1 MATQHDP
8 EGVEIKYLREV
19 AHLAG
24 AHVLEIG
31 CGDGRLTWR
40 YAASARR
47 VTATD
52 PDPSRLS
59 TVQHQ
64 CPPEFRSILT
74 LAQVKAEA
82 LPFPNATFDAAIL
95 AWSL

>member
-1 MATQHDP
+1 MSTQHDP
-8 EGVEIKYLREV
+8 EGVETQYLYDV
-19 AHLAG
+19 ANLAD
-24 AHVLEIG
+24 ARVLEIG

-40 YAASARR
+40 YAAFARR

-52 PDPSRLS
+52 PDPTRLLAARRE
-59 TVQHQ
+59 
-64 CPPEFRSILT
+64 CLPGLRSSLS

-82 LPFPNATFDAAIL
+82 LPFPNATFDLAIL

>member
-8 EGVEIKYLREV
+8 EGVEIEYLHQIAPV
-19 AHLAG
+19 ADAY
-24 AHVLEIG
+24 VLEVG

-40 YAASARR
+40 FADSAKY
-47 VTATD
+47 VIGTD
-52 PDPSRLS
+52 PDPSRLL
-59 TVQHQ
+59 TAQRE
-64 CPPEFRSILT
+64 CPPALGSGLT

-82 LPFPNATFDAAIL
+82 LPFPAAKFDLAIL